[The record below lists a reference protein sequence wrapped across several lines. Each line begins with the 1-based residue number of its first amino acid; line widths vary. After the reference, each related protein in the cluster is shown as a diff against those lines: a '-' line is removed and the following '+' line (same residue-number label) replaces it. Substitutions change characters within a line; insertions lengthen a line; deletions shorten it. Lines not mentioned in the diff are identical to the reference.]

1 MARPGSVLER
11 AGSFVPQWTYNNR
24 VTRAA
29 VRQRLVLRP
38 ELRHRAESNGT
49 FFEFGD
55 TEEIE
60 FTEPLG
66 VGQLPNTVSVK
77 LGKRTI
83 PRPFVA
89 TLPNVQLV
97 GPNAMPV
104 LEDNTVVFENLL
116 GSVTRAVVTHARCLS
131 AGVPP
136 TYRSNAGRS
145 GPELAV
151 SLVGPWDHEYHHWV
165 SDYLTRLRGVE
176 AFVERTGEMPTVI
189 TPPNPHK
196 WMTAFLDLLGIDHE
210 NRIEW
215 DGSRM
220 RVDRL
225 VIPSL
230 PRETEL
236 TYSSREYEG
245 YVFSPASYRYLRS
258 KLRKGITGESSDI
271 SLSNRVYVS
280 RIDAPVRRVINEE
293 LLCSELSTSGFE
305 SYVLS
310 EHSVADQIRLFYQ
323 ADLVVGPMGAGLTNI
338 AFSENAGVVTIFGD
352 DLNACYYTQSQG
364 MSHRFAYVRGEPVG
378 NDIRVESSDVLNA
391 VDYVD
396 D

>member
-1 MARPGSVLER
+1 MARSDSVIEQ
-11 AGSFVPQWTYNNR
+11 AGSYVPQWTYNNR

-29 VRQRLVLRP
+29 VRRRLVLRP
-38 ELRHRAESNGT
+38 ELRCRAESSGA
-49 FFEFGD
+49 FFKFGD
-55 TEEIE
+55 TEEVI
-60 FTEPLG
+60 FTEPPG
-66 VGQLPNTVSVK
+66 VGPLPDTVATK
-77 LGKRTI
+77 LGTRTI

-104 LEDNTVVFENLL
+104 LEDDSVVFENLL

-131 AGVPP
+131 RGESP
-136 TYRSNAGRS
+136 THRSNVGRN

-165 SDYLTRLRGVE
+165 SDYLTRFRGVE

-189 TPPNPHK
+189 TPPNPHG

-215 DGSRM
+215 DGGRM
-220 RVDRL
+220 CVDRL

-236 TYSSREYEG
+236 TYPGLEYEG

-258 KLRKGITGESSDI
+258 KLRKGITGEPSDI
-271 SLSNRVYVS
+271 SISNRVYVS

-293 LLCSELSTSGFE
+293 SLCSELSTNGFE

-338 AFSENAGVVTIFGD
+338 AFSEDTGVVTIFGD

-364 MSHRFAYVRGEPVG
+364 MGHQFAYVRGEPVG
-378 NDIRVESSDVLNA
+378 NDMRVESGDVLDA
-391 VDYVD
+391 VDFVD